1 MPNDALSE
9 KESAFLERYY
19 REEYKDLYYYALHLL
34 RSESL
39 AEVAVQNTFE
49 IAARRIDV
57 LMTHENP
64 VGWLYVVMRYTVY
77 AIWRD
82 QAAAKE
88 RCVSLEEVTQQSIQ
102 MTEPD
107 ELDWDDPDFV
117 LLRRFYVEGYCMK
130 ELAAEY
136 HTTVAAMKM
145 RICRI
150 KKRLREDPKINNL
163 GKIFG

>member
-1 MPNDALSE
+1 MANDALSE
-9 KESAFLERYY
+9 KESAFLDHYY
-19 REEYKDLYYYALHLL
+19 REEYKGLYFYALHLL
-34 RSESL
+34 HSESL

-49 IAARRIDV
+49 IAAGRIDV

-64 VGWLYVVMRYTVY
+64 VGWLYIAMRYTVY

-88 RCVSLEEVTQQSIQ
+88 RCVSLEEVTQQSVQ

-107 ELDWDDPDFV
+107 ELDWDDPDLV
-117 LLRRFYVEGYCMK
+117 LLRRFYVEGYSMK

-150 KKRLREDPKINNL
+150 KKRLREDPKINNME
-163 GKIFG
+163 KIFG